1 MKRVSLH
8 ILSFCM
14 GMMIVPAA
22 AHATVSDTY
31 TVQAG
36 ETLYSI
42 AVKNDTTV
50 QQLLYYNPDISNKD
64 TLLAGQSIN
73 LPRMLRQDIVLNTIQ
88 TAEALMGKTSF
99 TDASFLHYVLKQNGI
114 YVNTTDTDTLL
125 TKGKPVAQDDIQQ
138 GDIIFYRSTPKTSSS
153 LHAVLYIGGGKIIHA
168 KEGYVRIDTVA
179 LADEV
184 YYAARR
190 VIQ

>member
-8 ILSFCM
+8 ILSFCI

-42 AVKNDTTV
+42 AVKNGTTV
-50 QQLLYYNPDISNKD
+50 QQLLHYNPDISSKD
-64 TLLAGQSIN
+64 TLLVGQFLN
-73 LPRMLRQDIVLNTIQ
+73 LPHMLRQDIVLNTIQ
-88 TAEALMGKTSF
+88 TAEALIGKTSF
-99 TDASFLHYVLKQNGI
+99 TDASFLHYILKQNGI
-114 YVNTTDTDTLL
+114 YVNTTNTDTLL
-125 TKGKPVAQDDIQQ
+125 MKGEPVAQDDIQQ
-138 GDIIFYRSTPKTSSS
+138 GDIIFYRSTPEASSS
-153 LHAVLYIGGGKIIHA
+153 LHTVLYIGDGKIIHA
-168 KEGYVRIDTVA
+168 KEGYVRIDTIA

-184 YYAARR
+184 YYAPRR